1 MRGVGRR
8 FRNMTGKRGKRYAAF
23 LLFSA
28 GVLSTAGFAQRTELF
43 YPSRA
48 DEVTVLETL
57 GQAQDALLEGNLS
70 GPAACRQLLAS
81 SGTVTEAGESVAAKE
96 VFAAAEEAA
105 KEAEKAKAEARA
117 KASAN
122 VGEGV
127 EYSDSTLKLLAS
139 IIFCEAGNQPYEG
152 QVAVGAVLMNRVRSD
167 AFPDTVREVIY
178 QKGQFTPAGSGWL
191 DRVVASKGYTDAA
204 LQAAKDALAGQSPI
218 GDCLYFDQGSQGKR
232 IGAHSF
238 H

>member
-48 DEVTVLETL
+48 DEVIVLETL
-57 GQAQDALLEGNLS
+57 GQAQDALLEGNIS

-105 KEAEKAKAEARA
+105 
-117 KASAN
+117 N
-122 VGEGV
+122 VGERA

-152 QVAVGAVLMNRVRSD
+152 QVAVGAVVMNRVRSD

-178 QKGQFTPAGSGWL
+178 QKGQFTPAGTGWL
-191 DRVVASKGYTDAA
+191 DRVVASEGYTDSA
-204 LQAAKDALAGQSPI
+204 LQAAKDALAGANPI

>member
-1 MRGVGRR
+1 
-8 FRNMTGKRGKRYAAF
+8 MTGKRGKRYAAF

-48 DEVTVLETL
+48 DEVIVLETL
-57 GQAQDALLEGNLS
+57 GQAQDVLLEGNLS

-96 VFAAAEEAA
+96 VFAAA
-105 KEAEKAKAEARA
+105 

-122 VGEGV
+122 VREGA

-152 QVAVGAVLMNRVRSD
+152 QVAVGAVVMNRVRSD

-191 DRVVASKGYTDAA
+191 DRVVASEGYTDSA
-204 LQAAKDALAGQSPI
+204 LQAAKDALAGANPI

>member
-1 MRGVGRR
+1 MRGVDRR
-8 FRNMTGKRGKRYAAF
+8 FRDMMGKRGKRYAAF

-57 GQAQDALLEGNLS
+57 GQAQDVLLEGNLS
-70 GPAACRQLLAS
+70 GPAACRQLLVS

-96 VFAAAEEAA
+96 VFAAAEAA
-105 KEAEKAKAEARA
+105 
-117 KASAN
+117 AN
-122 VGEGV
+122 VGERA

-139 IIFCEAGNQPYEG
+139 IIFCEAGNQPSEG
-152 QVAVGAVLMNRVRSD
+152 QVAVGAVVMNRVRSD

-178 QKGQFTPAGSGWL
+178 QKGQFTPAGTGWL
-191 DRVVASKGYTDAA
+191 DRVVASEGYTDSA
-204 LQAAKDALAGQSPI
+204 LQAAKDALAGANPI

>member
-48 DEVTVLETL
+48 DEVIVLETL
-57 GQAQDALLEGNLS
+57 GQAQDVLLEGNLS

-96 VFAAAEEAA
+96 VFAAA
-105 KEAEKAKAEARA
+105 KAN
-117 KASAN
+117 AN
-122 VGEGV
+122 VGEGA

-152 QVAVGAVLMNRVRSD
+152 QVAVGAVVMNRVRSD

-191 DRVVASKGYTDAA
+191 DRVVASEGYTDSA

>member
-1 MRGVGRR
+1 MRGVDRR
-8 FRNMTGKRGKRYAAF
+8 FRDMTGKRGKRYAAF

-48 DEVTVLETL
+48 DEVIVLETL
-57 GQAQDALLEGNLS
+57 GQAQDVLLEGNLS

-96 VFAAAEEAA
+96 VFAAA
-105 KEAEKAKAEARA
+105 

-122 VGEGV
+122 VREGA

-152 QVAVGAVLMNRVRSD
+152 QVAVGAVVMNRVRSD

-191 DRVVASKGYTDAA
+191 ERVVASEGYTDSA
-204 LQAAKDALAGQSPI
+204 LQAAKDALAGANPI

>member
-1 MRGVGRR
+1 MRGVDRR
-8 FRNMTGKRGKRYAAF
+8 FRDMTGKRGKRYAAF

-48 DEVTVLETL
+48 DEVIVLETL

-96 VFAAAEEAA
+96 VFAAA
-105 KEAEKAKAEARA
+105 

-152 QVAVGAVLMNRVRSD
+152 QVAVGAVVMNRVRSD

-191 DRVVASKGYTDAA
+191 DRVVASQGYTDSA

>member
-1 MRGVGRR
+1 MRGVDRR
-8 FRNMTGKRGKRYAAF
+8 FRDMTGKRGKRYAAF

-48 DEVTVLETL
+48 DQVIVLETL
-57 GQAQDALLEGNLS
+57 GQAQDVLLEGNLS

-96 VFAAAEEAA
+96 VFAAA
-105 KEAEKAKAEARA
+105 

-122 VGEGV
+122 VREGA

-152 QVAVGAVLMNRVRSD
+152 QVAVGAVVMNRVRSD

-191 DRVVASKGYTDAA
+191 DRVVASEGYTDSA
-204 LQAAKDALAGQSPI
+204 LQAAKDALAGANPI

>member
-1 MRGVGRR
+1 MRGVDRR
-8 FRNMTGKRGKRYAAF
+8 FRDMTGKRGKRYAAF

-48 DEVTVLETL
+48 DEVIVLETL
-57 GQAQDALLEGNLS
+57 GQAQDVLLEGNLS

-96 VFAAAEEAA
+96 VFAAA
-105 KEAEKAKAEARA
+105 

-122 VGEGV
+122 VREGA

-152 QVAVGAVLMNRVRSD
+152 QVAVGAVVMNRVRSD

-191 DRVVASKGYTDAA
+191 DRVVASEGYTDSA
-204 LQAAKDALAGQSPI
+204 LQAAKDALAGPNPI

>member
-48 DEVTVLETL
+48 DEVIVLETL
-57 GQAQDALLEGNLS
+57 GQAQDVLLEGNLS

-96 VFAAAEEAA
+96 VFAAA
-105 KEAEKAKAEARA
+105 

-122 VGEGV
+122 VREGA

-152 QVAVGAVLMNRVRSD
+152 QVAVGAVVMNRVRSD

-191 DRVVASKGYTDAA
+191 DRVVASEGYTDSA

>member
-48 DEVTVLETL
+48 DEVIVLETL
-57 GQAQDALLEGNLS
+57 GQAQDVLLEGNLS

-96 VFAAAEEAA
+96 VFAA
-105 KEAEKAKAEARA
+105 A

-152 QVAVGAVLMNRVRSD
+152 QVAVGAVVMNRVRSD

-191 DRVVASKGYTDAA
+191 DRVVASEGYTDSA

>member
-1 MRGVGRR
+1 MRGVDRR
-8 FRNMTGKRGKRYAAF
+8 FRDMMGKRGKRYAAF

-48 DEVTVLETL
+48 DEMIVLETL
-57 GQAQDALLEGNLS
+57 GQAQDVLLEGNLS

-96 VFAAAEEAA
+96 VFAAA
-105 KEAEKAKAEARA
+105 KAN
-117 KASAN
+117 AN
-122 VGEGV
+122 VGEGA

-152 QVAVGAVLMNRVRSD
+152 QVAVGAVVMNRVRSD

-191 DRVVASKGYTDAA
+191 DRVVASEGYTDSA
-204 LQAAKDALAGQSPI
+204 LQAAKDALAGANPI

>member
-1 MRGVGRR
+1 
-8 FRNMTGKRGKRYAAF
+8 MTGKRGKRYAAF

-48 DEVTVLETL
+48 DEVIVLETL

-96 VFAAAEEAA
+96 VFAAA
-105 KEAEKAKAEARA
+105 

-152 QVAVGAVLMNRVRSD
+152 QVAVGAVVMNRVRSD

-191 DRVVASKGYTDAA
+191 DRVVASQGYTDSA

>member
-1 MRGVGRR
+1 
-8 FRNMTGKRGKRYAAF
+8 MTGKRGKRYAAF

-28 GVLSTAGFAQRTELF
+28 GVLSTAGFAQRAELF

-48 DEVTVLETL
+48 DEVIVLETL
-57 GQAQDALLEGNLS
+57 GQAQDVLLEGNLS

-96 VFAAAEEAA
+96 VFAAA
-105 KEAEKAKAEARA
+105 KAN
-117 KASAN
+117 AN
-122 VGEGV
+122 VGEGA

-152 QVAVGAVLMNRVRSD
+152 QVAVGAVVMNRVRSD

-191 DRVVASKGYTDAA
+191 DRVVASEGYTDSA
-204 LQAAKDALAGQSPI
+204 LQAAKDALAGANPI

>member
-48 DEVTVLETL
+48 DEVIVLETL

-96 VFAAAEEAA
+96 VFAAA
-105 KEAEKAKAEARA
+105 

-152 QVAVGAVLMNRVRSD
+152 QVAVGAVVMNRVRSD

-191 DRVVASKGYTDAA
+191 DRVVASQGYTDSA

>member
-48 DEVTVLETL
+48 DEVIVLETL
-57 GQAQDALLEGNLS
+57 GQAQDVLLEGNLS

-96 VFAAAEEAA
+96 VFAAA
-105 KEAEKAKAEARA
+105 KAN
-117 KASAN
+117 AN
-122 VGEGV
+122 VGEGA

-152 QVAVGAVLMNRVRSD
+152 QVAVGAVVMNRVRSD

-178 QKGQFTPAGSGWL
+178 QKGQFTPAGTGWL
-191 DRVVASKGYTDAA
+191 DRVVASEGYTDSA

>member
-1 MRGVGRR
+1 MRGVDRR
-8 FRNMTGKRGKRYAAF
+8 FRDMMGKRGKRYAAF

-48 DEVTVLETL
+48 DEVIVLETL

-105 KEAEKAKAEARA
+105 
-117 KASAN
+117 N
-122 VGEGV
+122 VGERA

-152 QVAVGAVLMNRVRSD
+152 QVAVGAVVMNRVRSD

-191 DRVVASKGYTDAA
+191 DRVVASEGYTDSA
-204 LQAAKDALAGQSPI
+204 LQAAKDALAGANPI

>member
-1 MRGVGRR
+1 MRGVDRR
-8 FRNMTGKRGKRYAAF
+8 FRDMTGKRGKRYAAF

-48 DEVTVLETL
+48 DEVIVLETL
-57 GQAQDALLEGNLS
+57 GQAQDVLLEGNLS

-96 VFAAAEEAA
+96 VFAA
-105 KEAEKAKAEARA
+105 A

-152 QVAVGAVLMNRVRSD
+152 QVAVGAVVMNRVRSD

-191 DRVVASKGYTDAA
+191 DRVVASEGYTDSA
-204 LQAAKDALAGQSPI
+204 LQAAKDALAGANPI

>member
-1 MRGVGRR
+1 MRGVDRR
-8 FRNMTGKRGKRYAAF
+8 FRDMTGKRGKRYAAF

-48 DEVTVLETL
+48 DEVIVLETL
-57 GQAQDALLEGNLS
+57 GQAQDVLLEGNLS
-70 GPAACRQLLAS
+70 GPAACRQLLVS

-96 VFAAAEEAA
+96 VFAAA
-105 KEAEKAKAEARA
+105 

-122 VGEGV
+122 VREGA

-152 QVAVGAVLMNRVRSD
+152 QVAVGAVVMNRVGSD

-178 QKGQFTPAGSGWL
+178 QKGQFTPAGTGWL
-191 DRVVASKGYTDAA
+191 DRVVASEGYTDSA

>member
-28 GVLSTAGFAQRTELF
+28 GVLSTAGFAQRAELF

-48 DEVTVLETL
+48 DEVIVLETL
-57 GQAQDALLEGNLS
+57 GQAQDVLLEGNLS

-96 VFAAAEEAA
+96 VFAA
-105 KEAEKAKAEARA
+105 A

-152 QVAVGAVLMNRVRSD
+152 QVAVGAVVMNRVRSD

-191 DRVVASKGYTDAA
+191 DRVVASEGYTDSA

>member
-96 VFAAAEEAA
+96 VFAAA
-105 KEAEKAKAEARA
+105 

-139 IIFCEAGNQPYEG
+139 IIFCEAGNQLYEG
-152 QVAVGAVLMNRVRSD
+152 QVAVGAVVMNRVRSD
-167 AFPDTVREVIY
+167 DFPDTVREVIY

-191 DRVVASKGYTDAA
+191 DRVVASEGYTDAA
-204 LQAAKDALAGQSPI
+204 LQAAKDALAGANPI

>member
-1 MRGVGRR
+1 MRGVDRR
-8 FRNMTGKRGKRYAAF
+8 FRDMTGKRGKRYAAF

-48 DEVTVLETL
+48 DEVIVLETL
-57 GQAQDALLEGNLS
+57 GQAQDVLLEGNLS

-96 VFAAAEEAA
+96 VFAAA
-105 KEAEKAKAEARA
+105 KAN
-117 KASAN
+117 AN
-122 VGEGV
+122 VGEGA

-152 QVAVGAVLMNRVRSD
+152 QVAVGAVVMNRVRSD

-191 DRVVASKGYTDAA
+191 DRVVASEGYTDAA

>member
-1 MRGVGRR
+1 MRGVDRR
-8 FRNMTGKRGKRYAAF
+8 FRDMMGKRGKRYAAF

-48 DEVTVLETL
+48 DEVIVLETL
-57 GQAQDALLEGNLS
+57 GQAQDVLLEGNLS

-96 VFAAAEEAA
+96 VFAAA
-105 KEAEKAKAEARA
+105 KAN
-117 KASAN
+117 AN
-122 VGEGV
+122 VGEGA

-152 QVAVGAVLMNRVRSD
+152 QVAVGAVVMNRVRSD

-178 QKGQFTPAGSGWL
+178 QKGQFTPAGTGWL
-191 DRVVASKGYTDAA
+191 DRVVASEGYTDSA

>member
-48 DEVTVLETL
+48 DEVIVLETL

-96 VFAAAEEAA
+96 VFAAA
-105 KEAEKAKAEARA
+105 

-152 QVAVGAVLMNRVRSD
+152 QVAVGAVVMNRVRSD

-191 DRVVASKGYTDAA
+191 DRVVASEGYTDAA

>member
-1 MRGVGRR
+1 M
-8 FRNMTGKRGKRYAAF
+8 
-23 LLFSA
+23 LFSA

-48 DEVTVLETL
+48 DEVIVLETL
-57 GQAQDALLEGNLS
+57 GQAQDVLLEGNLS

-96 VFAAAEEAA
+96 VFAAA
-105 KEAEKAKAEARA
+105 

-122 VGEGV
+122 VREGA

-152 QVAVGAVLMNRVRSD
+152 QVAVGAVVMNRVRSD

-191 DRVVASKGYTDAA
+191 DRVVASEGYTDSA

>member
-96 VFAAAEEAA
+96 VFAAA
-105 KEAEKAKAEARA
+105 

-152 QVAVGAVLMNRVRSD
+152 QVAVGAVVMNRVRSD

-178 QKGQFTPAGSGWL
+178 QKGQFTPAGTGWL
-191 DRVVASKGYTDAA
+191 DRVVASEGYTDSA
-204 LQAAKDALAGQSPI
+204 LQAAKDALAGANPI

>member
-1 MRGVGRR
+1 MRGVDRR
-8 FRNMTGKRGKRYAAF
+8 FRDMTGKRGKRYAAF

-48 DEVTVLETL
+48 DEVIVLETL
-57 GQAQDALLEGNLS
+57 GQAQDVLLEGNLS

-81 SGTVTEAGESVAAKE
+81 SGTVTEVGESVAAKE
-96 VFAAAEEAA
+96 VFAAA
-105 KEAEKAKAEARA
+105 

-122 VGEGV
+122 VREGA

-152 QVAVGAVLMNRVRSD
+152 QVAVGAVVMNRVRSD

-191 DRVVASKGYTDAA
+191 DRVVASEGYTDSA
-204 LQAAKDALAGQSPI
+204 LQAAKDALAGANPI

>member
-8 FRNMTGKRGKRYAAF
+8 FRDMTGKRGKRYAAF

-48 DEVTVLETL
+48 DEVIVLETL
-57 GQAQDALLEGNLS
+57 GQAQDVLLEGNLS

-96 VFAAAEEAA
+96 VFAAA
-105 KEAEKAKAEARA
+105 

-122 VGEGV
+122 VGEGA

-152 QVAVGAVLMNRVRSD
+152 QVAVGAVVMNRVRSD

-191 DRVVASKGYTDAA
+191 DRVVASEGYTDSA

>member
-1 MRGVGRR
+1 MRGVDRR
-8 FRNMTGKRGKRYAAF
+8 FRDMTGKRGKRYAAF

-48 DEVTVLETL
+48 DEMIVLETL
-57 GQAQDALLEGNLS
+57 GQAQDVLLEGNLS

-96 VFAAAEEAA
+96 VFAAA
-105 KEAEKAKAEARA
+105 

-122 VGEGV
+122 VREGA

-152 QVAVGAVLMNRVRSD
+152 QVAVGAVVMNRVRSD

-191 DRVVASKGYTDAA
+191 DRVVASEGYTDSA
-204 LQAAKDALAGQSPI
+204 LQAAKDALAGANPI

>member
-1 MRGVGRR
+1 MRGVDRR
-8 FRNMTGKRGKRYAAF
+8 FRDMTGKRGKRYAAF

-28 GVLSTAGFAQRTELF
+28 GVLSTAGFAQRAELF

-48 DEVTVLETL
+48 DEMIVLETL
-57 GQAQDALLEGNLS
+57 GQAQDVLLDGNLS

-96 VFAAAEEAA
+96 VFAAA
-105 KEAEKAKAEARA
+105 KAN
-117 KASAN
+117 AN
-122 VGEGV
+122 VGEGA

-152 QVAVGAVLMNRVRSD
+152 QVAVGAVVMNRVRSD

-191 DRVVASKGYTDAA
+191 DRVVASEGYTDSA
-204 LQAAKDALAGQSPI
+204 LQAAKDALAGANPI

>member
-1 MRGVGRR
+1 
-8 FRNMTGKRGKRYAAF
+8 MTGKRGKRYAAF

-48 DEVTVLETL
+48 DEVIVLETL

-152 QVAVGAVLMNRVRSD
+152 QVAVGAVVMNRVRSD

-191 DRVVASKGYTDAA
+191 DRVVASEGYTDAA

>member
-1 MRGVGRR
+1 MRGVDRR
-8 FRNMTGKRGKRYAAF
+8 FRDMTGKRGKRYAAF

-28 GVLSTAGFAQRTELF
+28 GVLSTAGFAQRAELF

-48 DEVTVLETL
+48 DEMIVLETL
-57 GQAQDALLEGNLS
+57 GQAQDVLLEGNLS

-105 KEAEKAKAEARA
+105 
-117 KASAN
+117 N
-122 VGEGV
+122 VGERA

-152 QVAVGAVLMNRVRSD
+152 QVAVGAVVMNRVRSD

-191 DRVVASKGYTDAA
+191 DRVVASQGYTDSA

>member
-1 MRGVGRR
+1 MRGVDRR
-8 FRNMTGKRGKRYAAF
+8 FRDMTGKRGKRYAAF

-43 YPSRA
+43 YSSRA
-48 DEVTVLETL
+48 DEVIVLETL
-57 GQAQDALLEGNLS
+57 GQAQDVLLEGNLS

-96 VFAAAEEAA
+96 VFAAA
-105 KEAEKAKAEARA
+105 

-122 VGEGV
+122 VREGE

-152 QVAVGAVLMNRVRSD
+152 QVAVGAVVMNRVRSD

-191 DRVVASKGYTDAA
+191 DRVVASEGYTDSAM
-204 LQAAKDALAGQSPI
+204 QAAKDALAGQSPI

>member
-1 MRGVGRR
+1 MRGVDRR
-8 FRNMTGKRGKRYAAF
+8 FRDMMGKRGKRYAAF

-28 GVLSTAGFAQRTELF
+28 GVLSTAGFAQRAELF

-48 DEVTVLETL
+48 DEVIVLETL
-57 GQAQDALLEGNLS
+57 GQVQDVLLEGNLS
-70 GPAACRQLLAS
+70 GPAACRQLLVS

-96 VFAAAEEAA
+96 VFAAA
-105 KEAEKAKAEARA
+105 

-122 VGEGV
+122 VREGA

-152 QVAVGAVLMNRVRSD
+152 QVAVGAVVMNRVRSD

-191 DRVVASKGYTDAA
+191 DRVVASEGYTDSA
-204 LQAAKDALAGQSPI
+204 LQAAKDALAGANPI

>member
-1 MRGVGRR
+1 
-8 FRNMTGKRGKRYAAF
+8 MTGKRGKRYAAF

-152 QVAVGAVLMNRVRSD
+152 QVAVGAVVMNRVRSD

>member
-1 MRGVGRR
+1 MRGVDRR
-8 FRNMTGKRGKRYAAF
+8 FRDMMGKRGKRYAAF

-48 DEVTVLETL
+48 DEVIVLETL
-57 GQAQDALLEGNLS
+57 GQAQDVLLEGNLS
-70 GPAACRQLLAS
+70 GPAACRQLLVS

-105 KEAEKAKAEARA
+105 
-117 KASAN
+117 N
-122 VGEGV
+122 VGERA

-152 QVAVGAVLMNRVRSD
+152 QVAVGAVVMNRVRSD

-178 QKGQFTPAGSGWL
+178 QKGQFTPAGTGWL
-191 DRVVASKGYTDAA
+191 DRVVASEGYTDSA
-204 LQAAKDALAGQSPI
+204 LQAAKDALAGANPI

>member
-1 MRGVGRR
+1 
-8 FRNMTGKRGKRYAAF
+8 MTGKRGKRYAAF

-48 DEVTVLETL
+48 DEVIVLETL
-57 GQAQDALLEGNLS
+57 GQAQDVLLEGNLS

-96 VFAAAEEAA
+96 VFAAA
-105 KEAEKAKAEARA
+105 KANE
-117 KASAN
+117 N
-122 VGEGV
+122 VGEGA

-152 QVAVGAVLMNRVRSD
+152 QVAVGAVVMNRVRSD

-191 DRVVASKGYTDAA
+191 DRVVASEGYTDSA
-204 LQAAKDALAGQSPI
+204 LQAAKDALAGANPI